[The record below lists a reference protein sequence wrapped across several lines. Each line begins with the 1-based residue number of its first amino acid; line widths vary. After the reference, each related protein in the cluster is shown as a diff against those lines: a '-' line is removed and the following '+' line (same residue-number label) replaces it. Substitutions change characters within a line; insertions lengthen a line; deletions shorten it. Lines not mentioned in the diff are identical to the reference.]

1 MAQSN
6 SHKFG
11 QIIGDILEISMFNHL
26 TEIATKHNLF
36 LDKKGDR
43 KARKGKKVSWIDFY
57 ENSHDLDFVLERNG
71 TEEIIGEPVAFIES
85 AWRRYTKHSR
95 NKAQEIQGAVLP
107 LATKHSNN
115 LPFLGV
121 ILAGEFTKGALNQL
135 ESRDFNVLYFPYES
149 VVKAFGLNGIDAN
162 FDEKTSEQEF
172 ADKIQQFE
180 NCVNK
185 GKIIDDLIAL
195 NQDSF
200 DIFINNLEKTITRFI
215 EYITINPL
223 FGKSNTFNNF
233 DSAFEYFENFS
244 PSIDTDF
251 KFEKFEIH
259 VIYNN
264 GDVIN
269 ANFSDINEAMK
280 FINSYR
286 HGFKIAE

>member
-11 QIIGDILEISMFNHL
+11 QIIGDILEYSMFNHL
-26 TEIATKHNLF
+26 TEIAKKHNLY

-71 TEEIIGEPVAFIES
+71 TEEVIGEPIAFIES

-135 ESRDFNVLYFPYES
+135 ESRDFNVLYFPYNS
-149 VVKAFGLNGIDAN
+149 VVEAFKLNGIDADFN
-162 FDEKTSEQEF
+162 EQTNEEDF
-172 ADKIQQFE
+172 LIKIEQFE
-180 NCVNK
+180 QCKNK
-185 GKIIDDLIAL
+185 GKIIDDLISL
-195 NQDSF
+195 NKDSF
-200 DIFINNLEKTITRFI
+200 EKFINNLEKTITRYI

-223 FGKSNTFNNF
+223 FGKTNTFKNF

-244 PSIDTDF
+244 PNIESDF
-251 KFEKFEIH
+251 KFEKFEIRI
-259 VIYNN
+259 IYNN
-264 GDVIN
+264 GDTIS
-269 ANFSDINEAMK
+269 ANFSDIKEASS